1 MARTTAHS
9 TLSPRTYRLETLIR
23 LAHRL
28 INRLTQPEADAL
40 GLTLPRLWVLVHVDE
55 CPGITMG
62 SLARRMG
69 LSRSAVTGLVDDMV
83 RAGLLRRE
91 DDPDDRRIIRL
102 ALTPDGERALGRMLA
117 RRARVVADALGHV
130 GATEADALLAGLE
143 QLVERMQAMA
153 EGSLSETGPAP

>member
-1 MARTTAHS
+1 LAHTTAHS

-23 LAHRL
+23 SAHRL

-55 CPGITMG
+55 CPRLTMG
-62 SLARRMG
+62 ALARRMG

-83 RAGLLRRE
+83 RSGLVRRE

-102 ALTPDGERALGRMLA
+102 ALTPDGEAALRRLLA
-117 RRARVVADALGHV
+117 RRAQVVADALHQV
-130 GATEADALLAGLE
+130 SEAEAEALLAGLE
-143 QLVERMQAMA
+143 RLVDRMQAMA
-153 EGSLSETGPAP
+153 EGTLLP